1 MHCWRRSLT
10 GGSQWLI
17 GELDLGNQ
25 RLFLSPLELEM
36 YILPTVPTIF
46 NDTVLREEGA
56 DKALWTVHVTE
67 PRQDPLDG
75 TCD

>member
-1 MHCWRRSLT
+1 MT

-17 GELDLGNQ
+17 RELDLGNH

-46 NDTVLREEGA
+46 KDTVLREEGA
-56 DKALWTVHVTE
+56 DKALWTVQVTE